1 MNPTHLEYSYYFIL
15 QSISKHLAMSYD
27 LMETMDQGHKTHMVM
42 KTLAHQAPLSMGL
55 FWQEYWS
62 GLPFLLQGIF
72 PRIKLT
78 SLISSALA
86 NLFFTTSATWEAPET
101 SIGRLKWQLTK
112 SCKLIKLDI
121 KSNQIDID
129 WKKTCRNSMPFF
141 TGSFF

>member
-1 MNPTHLEYSYYFIL
+1 MNPTHLEYSYYFNPTI
-15 QSISKHLAMSYD
+15 
-27 LMETMDQGHKTHMVM
+27 HKQTSGNVLWFNGDNGSRAQNTYSHENFSPPGSSV
-42 KTLAHQAPLSMGL
+42 HGF
-55 FWQEYWS
+55 FWQENWS

-78 SLISSALA
+78 SLISPALA

-101 SIGRLKWQLTK
+101 SIGTLKWQLTK